1 MVAKMK
7 PMPTDDKLFGK
18 RRVDGSVIHPIWL
31 YQLESPKGS
40 KAEWNDFTAVAAL
53 PVRRHSVR

>member
-18 RRVDGSVIHPIWL
+18 RRVDGSVIHPFW
-31 YQLESPKGS
+31 SPDGS
-40 KAEWNDFTAVAAL
+40 KRQMELPPGTRHAAQ
-53 PVRRHSVR
+53 